1 MKHLLL
7 LFACVVPWTAVPAH
21 ASPELASKSRCMACH
36 SVDKKML
43 GPSFNDIS
51 AKYKMGLGCGKDD
64 ATAMLTDSILKG
76 SKGKWGKVPM
86 PAQKIP
92 AGDAKKLGVWILGC

>member
-1 MKHLLL
+1 MKAFVFLVTVALPL
-7 LFACVVPWTAVPAH
+7 CFAPAH
-21 ASPELASKSRCMACH
+21 ASPELASKSKCMACH

-43 GPSFNDIS
+43 GPSFNAIS

-64 ATAMLTDSILKG
+64 ATIMLADSILKG
-76 SKGKWGKVPM
+76 SKDKWGKIPM

-92 AGDAKKLGVWILGC
+92 AEDAKALSRWILGC